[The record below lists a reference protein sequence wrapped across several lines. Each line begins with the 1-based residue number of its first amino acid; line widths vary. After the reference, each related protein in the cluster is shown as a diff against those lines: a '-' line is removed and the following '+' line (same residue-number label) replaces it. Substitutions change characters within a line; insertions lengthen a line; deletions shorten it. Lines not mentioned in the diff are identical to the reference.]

1 MMLEIPGLKHAC
13 ASSEPSSK
21 SARPP
26 FPREVVAMADSLLAK
41 MGRAT
46 HAAKN
51 VRTFRDA
58 CAAAVVDEEGL
69 TEEDLAIVL
78 SQAEKVVEAHVED
91 VGAPFEEQ

>member
-1 MMLEIPGLKHAC
+1 M
-13 ASSEPSSK
+13 
-21 SARPP
+21 
-26 FPREVVAMADSLLAK
+26 
-41 MGRAT
+41 
-46 HAAKN
+46 
-51 VRTFRDA
+51 RTFRDA